1 MTGICPKRRAA
12 MGSSYVSV
20 GDGGP
25 DSIVNTALQVKSAGD
40 DFASKAESLA
50 QAIADIEDS
59 KPWGK
64 DDDYATAFLKVY
76 AAGKTP
82 ANDAIRQTLGDSGS
96 SLSKMGADVVE
107 IMAKYTVTDT
117 DNSNAIGSTETT
129 I

>member
-1 MTGICPKRRAA
+1 

-25 DSIVNTALQVKSAGD
+25 DSVVNTGLQVKSAGD
-40 DFASKAESLA
+40 DFTGTAQSLA
-50 QAIADIEDS
+50 QAIADIEHG

-76 AAGKTP
+76 TAGKTP
-82 ANDAIRQTLGDSGS
+82 ANDAIRQTLADSGS

-107 IMAKYTVTDT
+107 IMAKYTVVDV
-117 DNSNAIGSTETT
+117 DGSNDIGSTGTSA
-129 I
+129 

>member
-1 MTGICPKRRAA
+1 

-25 DSIVNTALQVKSAGD
+25 DSVVNTALQVKSAGD
-40 DFASKAESLA
+40 DFVSKAESLA
-50 QAIADIEDS
+50 QAIADIEHS

-64 DDDYATAFLKVY
+64 DDDYASAFLKVY
-76 AAGKTP
+76 TAGKTP
-82 ANDAIRQTLGDSGS
+82 ANDAIRQTLADSGT
-96 SLSKMGADVVE
+96 SLSKMGTDVVE

-117 DNSNAIGSTETT
+117 DHASDIGSTETT